1 VIARRGRGRPLGRQ
15 RGAALL
21 VAVMITA
28 VLSVVVGAV
37 GLFAL
42 ADVRIA
48 AASREQVEASAAV
61 DAALE
66 VALASLAAEADLD
79 AVRGGLAT
87 AAASGTP
94 RLATVDGEVDVDG
107 LTRGLVRARG
117 RLPPPWGS
125 DRWRPYLWGR
135 LGELVAAGAARPDE
149 PLVVV
154 WVRGEV
160 GPDVDP
166 DRLELAVTAV
176 TPGRARASATALIE
190 RRRGGLALDAVW
202 PEAEVLSG
210 P

>member
-1 VIARRGRGRPLGRQ
+1 VIARPLRNH

-48 AASREQVEASAAV
+48 AASREQVQARAAV

-66 VALASLAAEADLD
+66 VAVAALATEVDLAA
-79 AVRGGLAT
+79 VRSGIAT

-94 RLATVDGEVDVDG
+94 RLTTADGEIDVG
-107 LTRGLVRARG
+107 TLTGSLARTRS

-135 LGELVAAGAARPDE
+135 LSELVAAGGAGPDE

-154 WVRGEV
+154 WVRGDV
-160 GPDVDP
+160 GSGVDP
-166 DRLELAVTAV
+166 ERLELAIAAV
-176 TPGRARASATALIE
+176 TPGHARASAIALVG
-190 RRRGGLALDAVW
+190 RRPGGLALDAVW
-202 PEAEVLSG
+202 PESEVLSG

>member
-1 VIARRGRGRPLGRQ
+1 VIARRRRSQ

-48 AASREQVEASAAV
+48 AASREQVQARAAV

-66 VALASLAAEADLD
+66 VAVASLATEVDLA
-79 AVRGGLAT
+79 AVRSGLAT

-94 RLATVDGEVDVDG
+94 RLTTADGEIDVDT
-107 LTRGLVRARG
+107 LTRSLARTRS

-135 LGELVAAGAARPDE
+135 LSELVAAGGAGPDE

-154 WVRGEV
+154 WVRGDV
-160 GPDVDP
+160 GAGVDP
-166 DRLELAVTAV
+166 ERLELAIAAV
-176 TPGRARASATALIE
+176 TPGHARASAIALVG
-190 RRRGGLALDAVW
+190 RRPVGLALDAVW
-202 PEAEVLSG
+202 PESEVLSG